1 MYSGARTT
9 GKKALTEQLMGVVDG
24 AAHALSELGA
34 TERSD
39 EDSAYQEEQ
48 PTCIKDYFPLHDDFE

>member
-1 MYSGARTT
+1 
-9 GKKALTEQLMGVVDG
+9 MGVVDV
-24 AAHALSELGA
+24 AAHALSELGS